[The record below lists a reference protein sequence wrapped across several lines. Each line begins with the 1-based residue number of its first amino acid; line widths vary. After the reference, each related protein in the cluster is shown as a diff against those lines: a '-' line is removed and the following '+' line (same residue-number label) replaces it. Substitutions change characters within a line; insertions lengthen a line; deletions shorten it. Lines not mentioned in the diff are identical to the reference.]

1 MKEEKKR
8 KKPNIFLRVLTFLFT
23 LVLIAG
29 ALVLVVYR
37 DELNLDALKRY
48 VTYRSLTRNDAG

>member
-29 ALVLVVYR
+29 ALVLMVYR
-37 DELNLDALKRY
+37 DELN
-48 VTYRSLTRNDAG
+48 